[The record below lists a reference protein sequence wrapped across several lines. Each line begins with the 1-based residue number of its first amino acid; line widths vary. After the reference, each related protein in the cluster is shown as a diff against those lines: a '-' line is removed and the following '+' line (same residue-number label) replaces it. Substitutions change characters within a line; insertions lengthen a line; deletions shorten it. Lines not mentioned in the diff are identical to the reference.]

1 MTINNDARSVDSDD
15 DLLTLEELREQEA
28 DLIKQGDKAK
38 ELKLVRQKISA
49 AEMIRDLYNE
59 ADTDDEDNDPQ
70 AEGKLRGFFGSLR
83 KASSRVLNSS
93 TKTVTS
99 WATSM
104 HTIQKSASTDDLDA
118 LAEEKS

>member
-70 AEGKLRGFFGSLR
+70 DEGKLRGFFGSLR
-83 KASSRVLNSS
+83 KASSRALNSS

-104 HTIQKSASTDDLDA
+104 HTIQRSASTDDLDA
-118 LAEEKS
+118 LTEEKS